1 MRISNKMYRKKAVL
15 TLIVS
20 SILFPILSLA
30 EIAVIVNKE
39 NNSTFDKG
47 TIKKLFLGKAKQ
59 FSNGRAAILL
69 NPPADDPIRKE
80 FNEKVLEKTD
90 AQVNAY
96 WSKMM
101 FTGQGIPPQEM
112 KSTSE
117 ILSAVQ
123 ENKDAIS
130 YIDASAVTSDV
141 KVVGKF

>member
-1 MRISNKMYRKKAVL
+1 MTSSNKKQGKQLILALLIWGVL
-15 TLIVS
+15 APTLS
-20 SILFPILSLA
+20 MA
-30 EIAVIVNKE
+30 EIAVIVNKD

-47 TIKKLFLGKAKQ
+47 IIKMLFLGKAKQ

-69 NPPADDPIRKE
+69 SPPADDPARKE
-80 FNEKVLEKTD
+80 FNEKVLGKTA

-112 KSTSE
+112 KSTRE
-117 ILSAVQ
+117 VIEAIK

-130 YIDASAVTSDV
+130 FIDASAVTPDV
-141 KVVGKF
+141 RVVGKF